1 MGKYLDERLKLQK
14 KLRITEGV
22 SSQKRQIQKK
32 SEGLSIKEENDEI
45 VGKVLRFKR
54 GKCLDTMKVN
64 ERQKQ

>member
-1 MGKYLDERLKLQK
+1 MDKRLKLQK

-22 SSQKRQIQKK
+22 SSQKRQIQNK

-45 VGKVLRFKR
+45 VGKVPKFKSR
-54 GKCLDTMKVN
+54 KSLDTMKVN

>member
-1 MGKYLDERLKLQK
+1 MDERLKLQK

-32 SEGLSIKEENDEI
+32 GEGLSIKEENDEI

-54 GKCLDTMKVN
+54 GKSLDTMKVN